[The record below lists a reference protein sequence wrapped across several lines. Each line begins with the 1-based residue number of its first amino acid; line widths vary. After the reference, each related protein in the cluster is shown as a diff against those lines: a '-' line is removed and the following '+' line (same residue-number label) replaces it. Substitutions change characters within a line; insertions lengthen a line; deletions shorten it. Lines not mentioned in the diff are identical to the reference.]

1 MNSQVLFNII
11 RYMGLLVT
19 FFSIVIL
26 CYQLIIF
33 RKKPEKRT
41 ESMKGFLNIA
51 IGLLIIGNTLTI
63 SSFLLNT
70 REAINIEQSIERP
83 VFDDVKNS
91 FEEDKGNFI
100 EKALAG
106 LLNSVNDF
114 VLGSENKEGI
124 AKKLLGFE
132 NLSELFFDKTSISL
146 SGISDSKKSNNN
158 NSVGPLSEKEWN
170 ICMSVYYS
178 LLALTI
184 PFIIV
189 MVGKTGIMYI
199 YNSTST
205 AKLEEVK
212 EDIKRWVFVIIL
224 LAISFVF
231 VEIFFKFIT
240 AISDMFYAK
249 FSSTIKSSPIM
260 GASKSWDS
268 LKSGSL
274 IITAIL
280 KFLYC
285 GLYLKINAAFIARKW
300 VLIIMLS
307 LSPIIFCLWGIN
319 KKVQIFDIWIGE
331 IITNAVMGLTYGI
344 VFTIISLFIVNGTN
358 IIMLIIGMKMAV
370 QLAETLRNGLQGF
383 FTRMAGINEM
393 KAGIGG
399 LGAASDIVA
408 GAFNV
413 FRTSGSKGN
422 ILNNSVPDTFSNVFK
437 NNTDSNVPG
446 GGASTQSIGRK
457 ANIGQSLHTNSNGS
471 GNTNADSNIDS
482 MLPNNDDFSNSFA
495 SELPIGN
502 STNSFADETP
512 INSSIDSFTGET
524 PIGNSVNSLSDE
536 TSIGSSINSF
546 ANGTPIGSSAN
557 SFADETSIGS
567 PINSFANGTPIGS
580 SANSFADEASIG
592 SSMNSSAGG
601 TSMMSSMNLNKKA
614 PHYNGTNIN
623 SPNSKME
630 PNLNAAVNIGGQAAN
645 LKGREAVDYMKTK
658 IGEDQE
664 FANVLN
670 QKYNQYKSPNFANG
684 VGNLLT
690 GGDSE
695 LKNTSK
701 NITSI
706 ASGFSNTVAMGR
718 ALYSAG
724 NHIASQRNGGKATFK
739 ESLSTANEMLRGKDV
754 KMNDNN
760 TIEYNQGGNVSGM
773 FRGTRL
779 VASAIAN
786 NEAKIGKILVNNSMQ
801 SNLNKT
807 YTDWSQIGKIQSS

>member
-11 RYMGLLVT
+11 RYIGLLVT
-19 FFSIVIL
+19 FFSIVII

-33 RKKPEKRT
+33 RKSPEKRT
-41 ESMKGFLNIA
+41 ESMKGFLNIT

-63 SSFLLNT
+63 SSFLLST
-70 REAINIEQSIERP
+70 RQTINMQQSIERP

-146 SGISDSKKSNNN
+146 SGISDSKQNSNN

-178 LLALTI
+178 LLALAI

-224 LAISFVF
+224 LAVSFVF
-231 VEIFFKFIT
+231 VEIFFKFI
-240 AISDMFYAK
+240 AAVSDMFYTK

-319 KKVQIFDIWIGE
+319 KKVQLFDIWIGE

-344 VFTIISLFIVNGTN
+344 VFTIISMFIVNGTN

-383 FTRMAGINEM
+383 FTRMAGINEV
-393 KAGIGG
+393 KAGMTG
-399 LGAASDIVA
+399 LGAASGIVA

-413 FRTSGSKGN
+413 FKTSGSKGN

-437 NNTDSNVPG
+437 NNTDSNVSG
-446 GGASTQSIGRK
+446 GDVSTQSINRN
-457 ANIGQSLHTNSNGS
+457 ANIGESMHT
-471 GNTNADSNIDS
+471 NTNADSDINS
-482 MLPNNDDFSNSFA
+482 MLPANNDFSNSFA
-495 SELPIGN
+495 TELPTGN
-502 STNSFADETP
+502 STNSFADEIP
-512 INSSIDSFTGET
+512 IGSSIDSFAGDT

-536 TSIGSSINSF
+536 ASIGGSMNSF
-546 ANGTPIGSSAN
+546 ANETPIGSSAN

-567 PINSFANGTPIGS
+567 PMNSFANGTPIGS

-592 SSMNSSAGG
+592 SSVNSSAGG

-614 PHYNGTNIN
+614 PRYNGTNIN

-630 PNLNAAVNIGGQAAN
+630 PNLNAAVNIGGQATN
-645 LKGREAVDYMKTK
+645 LKGREAVNYMKTK

-695 LKNTSK
+695 LKNTGK

-779 VASAIAN
+779 VASAITN

-801 SNLNKT
+801 NNLNKT